1 VCGGVMKRVAIR
13 NYGSLDPNPQRFCD
27 AVYEDGELYLEK
39 KENKKYVKIPWEDVK
54 YQVEKFEKNINKMNL
69 SR

>member
-1 VCGGVMKRVAIR
+1 MKRIAIR
-13 NYGSLDPNPQRFCD
+13 NYTSLNPNPQRFCD

-39 KENKKYVKIPWEDVK
+39 KENKNYVKIPWEDVK
-54 YQVEKFEKNINKMNL
+54 YQVENFKRNIKKINL